1 MMRARKPWEAWVSI
15 SSSEVASQHKW
26 SAAMSEHTSQGTE
39 PGEPARSH
47 QEADVGVRVVKPHQF
62 DSNTP
67 QTPGMQ
73 RVAAISKELAGSQ
86 GIWAGV
92 TVVAPN
98 TYSGVHHHGEIETV
112 IYVVSGRGKIRW
124 GDKMEFEQEVE
135 PGDFIYVP
143 PFVPHQ
149 EINASPD
156 TPSQWVIVRNS
167 QEPIVVNLEP
177 LNVAKQAANDATHR
191 V

>member
-1 MMRARKPWEAWVSI
+1 M
-15 SSSEVASQHKW
+15 
-26 SAAMSEHTSQGTE
+26 TE
-39 PGEPARSH
+39 PENKPT
-47 QEADVGVRVVKPHQF
+47 VRVVKPHEF
-62 DSNTP
+62 DANTP

-73 RVAAISKELAGSQ
+73 RVAAISREIAGSR

-92 TVVAPN
+92 TVVAPGIA
-98 TYSGVHHHGEIETV
+98 SGVHHHGEVETV
-112 IYVVSGRGKIRW
+112 IYVVSGRGMIRW
-124 GDKMEFEQEVE
+124 GERMEHAQEVE

-149 EINASPD
+149 EINHSPD

-177 LNVAKQAANDATHR
+177 FSAAQQTGTDATHR
-191 V
+191 F

>member
-1 MMRARKPWEAWVSI
+1 
-15 SSSEVASQHKW
+15 
-26 SAAMSEHTSQGTE
+26 MSRHQGNE
-39 PGEPARSH
+39 QPL
-47 QEADVGVRVVKPHQF
+47 GVRVIRPHQF
-62 DSNTP
+62 DSNTA

-73 RVAAISKELAGSQ
+73 RVAAVSRELAGSK

-92 TVVAPN
+92 TVVEPHIA
-98 TYSGVHHHGEIETV
+98 SGKHHHGELETV
-112 IYVVSGRGKIRW
+112 IYVVSGHGRIRW
-124 GDKMEFEQEVE
+124 GDNLEYEEDVE

-149 EINASPD
+149 EINPSD

-177 LNVAKQAANDATHR
+177 MSTTQQSANDATHKF
-191 V
+191 

>member
-1 MMRARKPWEAWVSI
+1 VNNNDTGQMQ
-15 SSSEVASQHKW
+15 QH
-26 SAAMSEHTSQGTE
+26 T
-39 PGEPARSH
+39 
-47 QEADVGVRVVKPHQF
+47 GVRVVRPHEF
-62 DSNTP
+62 DGNTP

-73 RVAAISKELAGSQ
+73 RVAAVSSALAGSV

-92 TVVAPN
+92 TIVAPN
-98 TYSGVHHHGEIETV
+98 TASGIHHHGEIETV
-112 IYVVSGRGKIRW
+112 IYVVSGHGKIRW
-124 GDKMEFEQEVE
+124 GDSMEFEENVE

-177 LNVAKQAANDATHR
+177 LNAAQQAANDATHPLP
-191 V
+191 

>member
-1 MMRARKPWEAWVSI
+1 
-15 SSSEVASQHKW
+15 
-26 SAAMSEHTSQGTE
+26 MSTHDAGQWTQGM
-39 PGEPARSH
+39 PGVCVVRPA
-47 QEADVGVRVVKPHQF
+47 DF
-62 DSNTP
+62 DANTP

-73 RVAAISKELAGSQ
+73 RVAAVSSQLAGSV

-98 TYSGVHHHGEIETV
+98 TASGVHHHGEIETV
-112 IYVVSGRGKIRW
+112 IYVVSGQGKIRW
-124 GDKMEFEQEVE
+124 GERMEYEETVE

-177 LNVAKQAANDATHR
+177 FDATRQAANDATHTF
-191 V
+191 